1 MDEKFETLKS
11 AKEYLPKLI
20 GGVDSIVEFSQN
32 EEYEKASKVILEAS
46 EGFQWIIDLIGLTK
60 DTFKE
65 EVDEKELVEKFSEV
79 VEALENEDHIL
90 VSDLFEY
97 EVKPIL
103 EGYLQAIN
111 NTLAN

>member
-1 MDEKFETLKS
+1 MDEKFEALKS
-11 AKEYLPKLI
+11 AKEYLPRLI

-32 EEYEKASKVILEAS
+32 GEYEKASSIILEAS
-46 EGFQWIIDLIGLTK
+46 EGFQWIIDLIELTK
-60 DTFKE
+60 DTIKE
-65 EVDEKELVEKFSEV
+65 QVDQKELVEKFSEV

-103 EGYLQAIN
+103 EGYLKAIN
-111 NTLAN
+111 CTLAN